1 MQFYKKTVF
10 DLFDGSRKQFVIP
23 VYQRAYAWEKEQ
35 WATFLNDLLEQLEG
49 KNNYF
54 YGNILLEADKNIPQK
69 FEVIDGQQRI
79 TTLSIFIRALLNV
92 LKDKEAPEIDFK
104 EREKTYIKYG
114 ETPKL
119 RPVEYDD
126 LFYKEIIVNNNEKEE
141 GKSPSQKR
149 MLEAKKYFE
158 KELNKL
164 SIEKLCSLFE
174 KLESTQLTTIELKGK
189 KDAALM
195 FELQNNRGK
204 DLTNMEKLKSY
215 FMYQMYVCNDEGEK
229 DTEESINYIA
239 QTFEEIYRTVNNIE
253 SLNEDS
259 ILIYHNNAYTKK
271 GYAYRTL
278 DDLKEQYKEVKSEE
292 EGISDNRAK
301 TVWIKDYVSGLK
313 TTFDNIEKFEKTEH
327 KYAQKLTSIG
337 MPAYAWAFI
346 IRGYKYIGNN
356 QTKLSELFQI
366 LEKVI
371 FRAKLINSRANIQE
385 RLNDIMR
392 NFEGDL
398 ISLNNDIKNKLNNAG
413 YWSDTAMKS
422 VLDSGNMYNNQVL
435 NYLLWEYEEDIQNK
449 GYNIHKISLEREQ
462 IEHISPQKPD
472 KGRLATGYDSPYN
485 DDFEENFLNCLGNLM
500 LISGSHNASIGNRP
514 FKEKIN
520 SYKSNPLL
528 NQQAEIKDFTSKEEK
543 WGRYEITTRKKKIL
557 DFCEKRWKF

>member
-49 KNNYF
+49 QNNYF
-54 YGNILLEADKNIPQK
+54 YGNILLEGDKNIPQK

-239 QTFEEIYRTVNNIE
+239 QIFEEIYRTVNNIE

-301 TVWIKDYVSGLK
+301 TVWIKDYVSELK

-356 QTKLSELFQI
+356 QIKLSELFQI

-449 GYNIHKISLEREQ
+449 GYNIHEISLEREQ

-472 KGRLATGYDSPYN
+472 KGRLATGYSPYN

-500 LISGSHNASIGNRP
+500 LISGSHNASIGNKP

-528 NQQAEIKDFTSKEEK
+528 NQQAEIKDFCKQEEK
-543 WGRYEITTRKKKIL
+543 WGKDEITTRKKKIL

>member
-49 KNNYF
+49 QNNYF
-54 YGNILLEADKNIPQK
+54 YGNILLEGDKNIPQK

-239 QTFEEIYRTVNNIE
+239 QIFEEIYRTVNNIE

-301 TVWIKDYVSGLK
+301 TVWIKDYVSELK

-356 QTKLSELFQI
+356 QIKLSELFQI

-472 KGRLATGYDSPYN
+472 KGRLATGYSPYN

-500 LISGSHNASIGNRP
+500 LISGSHNASIGNKP

-528 NQQAEIKDFTSKEEK
+528 NQQAEIKDFCKQEEK
-543 WGRYEITTRKKKIL
+543 WGKDEITTRKKKIL